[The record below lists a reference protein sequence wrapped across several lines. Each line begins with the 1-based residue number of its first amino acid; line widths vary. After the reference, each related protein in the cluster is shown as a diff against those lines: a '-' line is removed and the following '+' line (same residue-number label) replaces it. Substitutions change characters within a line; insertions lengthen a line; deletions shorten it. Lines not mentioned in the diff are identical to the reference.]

1 MNDMML
7 VEQREFFEPEPEEF
21 SLDDEERYS
30 KFTEYYRNHF
40 YFFDPKININRIIF
54 ECSERN
60 FSHLTII
67 KIA

>member
-30 KFTEYYRNHF
+30 KL
-40 YFFDPKININRIIF
+40 FF
-54 ECSERN
+54 
-60 FSHLTII
+60 
-67 KIA
+67 